1 MEDTKRTDKELLVKG
16 IKMMLLTAVLMFLG
30 PTLFYIGLNN
40 KEKVLFIPLM
50 IVATIVLILAVFLM
64 YKGLKTIMNSMF
76 GTKK

>member
-16 IKMMLLTAVLMFLG
+16 IKTMLLTAVLMFLG
-30 PTLFYIGLNN
+30 PTLFYIGLSN

-50 IVATIVLILAVFLM
+50 IVATVVLILAVFLM

>member
-16 IKMMLLTAVLMFLG
+16 IKMMLLTAFLMFLG
-30 PTLFYIGLNN
+30 PTLFYIGLSN

-50 IVATIVLILAVFLM
+50 IVATVVLILAVFLM

-76 GTKK
+76 ETKK